1 MLRVVKV
8 IHRSEYNQVFLVNS
22 SEVKQ
27 RSDRV
32 FRIHFN
38 SSESNST
45 VGSPV
50 RYFILAVVK

>member
-32 FRIHFN
+32 LRIHFN